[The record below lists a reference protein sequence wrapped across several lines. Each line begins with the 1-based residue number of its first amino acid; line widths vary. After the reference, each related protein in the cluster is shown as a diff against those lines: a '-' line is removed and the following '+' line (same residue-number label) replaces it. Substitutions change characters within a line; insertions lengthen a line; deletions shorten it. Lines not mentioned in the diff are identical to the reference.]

1 MEYNLQ
7 RFVAAQAFT
16 YERALK
22 EMKNGY
28 KESHWMWFIF
38 PQIKGLGHS
47 EQSRFYAISSL
58 MEAAKYLEHEIL
70 GARLLEMTKEVIDS
84 NITDATI
91 IFGYIDAMKLLSSMT
106 LFAQVKEA
114 PPEFQQVI
122 DKLYQGKPDIRTL
135 EILKG

>member
-16 YERALK
+16 YERALQ
-22 EMKNGY
+22 EVKNGY

-70 GARLLEMTKEVIDS
+70 GARLLEMTKEVLDS

-91 IFGYIDAMKLLSSMT
+91 IFGYIDVMKLLSSMT

>member
-70 GARLLEMTKEVIDS
+70 GARLLEMTKEVLDS